1 MSSSE
6 LFCNNC
12 GKYGH
17 LFHQCKFPITSTGVI
32 VFRYN
37 NQKIEYL
44 MVCRKD
50 SLGYIDF
57 LRAKFSLHQKY
68 YILNMCKQ
76 MTVHEKTQLRLK
88 YHQYHEQSK
97 PNFIL
102 KDKIQ
107 SIIQGVTVNNE
118 FYDLKTILDESDK
131 YGKYEEPEWGF
142 PKGRRNVYESDYNCA
157 LREFSE
163 ETGYPISSLINLIN
177 IVPYEETFTGSN
189 YNSYKHKYFLMYMD
203 YHTSLEHH
211 HYQKTEISNIQ
222 WKSFDDCIKCIRPY
236 NLEKKKML
244 SNIDSCIRT
253 LQLYCIDQK

>member
-17 LFHQCKFPITSTGVI
+17 LFHQCKFPITSAGVI

-37 NQKIEYL
+37 KQKIEYL

-88 YHQYHEQSK
+88 YSQYHEQNK
-97 PNFIL
+97 PNFIM

-131 YGKYEEPEWGF
+131 FGKYEEPEWGF
-142 PKGRRNVYESDYNCA
+142 AKGRRNVYESDYNCA

-203 YHTSLEHH
+203 YNTSLEHH

-222 WKSFDDCIKCIRPY
+222 WKSFEECIHCIRPY

-244 SNIDSCIRT
+244 SNIDSCIRN